1 MRAIGP
7 APPQSVVRAQAV
19 LDAAGAMTYR
29 GPMIR
34 PWLVVTALLVACSS
48 DPTVPIGSPDAASST
63 DAATDAAAADASASR
78 DAEPVD
84 ARPLADAGDLDAMPD
99 DAASI
104 DSAVADAAAVDAAV
118 ALDAGDLDASATDGA
133 APADASTASDAGATA
148 CLVDGIYGTNFSG
161 MVVYFSFDLA
171 TGRWGASETRADLP
185 ANPVLA
191 GSFTF
196 SAGVLGLEE
205 DPGKGCP
212 PGVATYTTVFNA
224 ACMQFRLEVIADPC
238 TERAMAL
245 DRAVFTL

>member
-1 MRAIGP
+1 MNRITE
-7 APPQSVVRAQAV
+7 RQAV
-19 LDAAGAMTYR
+19 LADLDRIAPLFDAYRQFQGA
-29 GPMIR
+29 PAD
-34 PWLVVTALLVACSS
+34 L
-48 DPTVPIGSPDAASST
+48 
-63 DAATDAAAADASASR
+63 AAARAFLFER
-78 DAEPVD
+78 FGH
-84 ARPLADAGDLDAMPD
+84 GDSVEL
-99 DAASI
+99 
-104 DSAVADAAAVDAAV
+104 V